1 MRILLTNDDG
11 VDSPGL
17 RLLAAALRNAG
28 HRVFVLAPDINRSG
42 TSHSISFLS
51 GPCKLTK
58 IEDDTWSCGGTP
70 ADCVI
75 LALLGGLPELCILQ
89 GQAPDLVLSGINLGA
104 NLSTDIIYSGTAAA
118 ARQGSLFGIPS
129 IAFSLAE
136 SDEDWHWAPVISF
149 IIEKLDDMKRY
160 WKKGTFINVNFPNS
174 KQGPLDIVQS
184 FPSQKNY
191 NDRIE
196 TFIAPDGELYCFAR
210 IGETVYNR
218 QPGSDWDVII
228 KNNAS
233 LNVIISQSV
242 SLGEE

>member
-1 MRILLTNDDG
+1 VRILLTNDDG

-28 HRVFVLAPDINRSG
+28 HRVFALAPDINRSG

-58 IEDDTWSCGGTP
+58 VEDDTWSSGGTP

-75 LALLGGLPELCILQ
+75 FALLGGLPELCILQ
-89 GQAPDLVLSGINLGA
+89 GNAPDLILSGINCGA
-104 NLSTDIIYSGTAAA
+104 NLGTDIIYSGTAAA
-118 ARQGSLFGIPS
+118 ARQGSFFNIPS
-129 IAFSLAE
+129 IALSLVE
-136 SDEDWHWAPVISF
+136 SGENWHWEPVISF
-149 IIEKLDDMKRY
+149 IVEKLDDMKGF

-174 KQGPLDIVQS
+174 GQGPLDIVRS

-196 TFIAPDGELYCFAR
+196 TFVAPDGELYCFAR

-218 QPGSDWDVII
+218 QPSSDWDAIM
-228 KNNAS
+228 KNNAALS
-233 LNVIISQSV
+233 VVISQPV